1 MLTSS
6 HAIYTTWWQL
16 WPTCSRLNFNPTGL
30 HVCAITSHICAGF
43 HPSKTLQQNTFLI
56 SSFPSQI
63 SCSCLA
69 VLKTW
74 THVALS
80 WLKVII
86 KSKYA
91 ADSCVLVKIF
101 PRTSQECNHWKY
113 IFTVWQGCV
122 SGVLFPTL
130 SVIPYVT
137 AHHHSADV
145 VRRQY
150 YNSFSDKVV
159 KTTASFSP
167 GFTHVNTKNRKI
179 SFHAWKKYPKNFLS
193 FSFIH
198 EKHRNFFFFFFLYR
212 PVPDMTKKSPDT
224 FFSSISNISL
234 RIFIYI
240 FSIMKKES

>member
-1 MLTSS
+1 MLMSEPSGTDVMQYALSKLGGASGYIWLFSTHALVLDTVLTSS
-6 HAIYTTWWQL
+6 HAIYTTWRQL

-43 HPSKTLQQNTFLI
+43 HPSKTVQQNTFLI

-101 PRTSQECNHWKY
+101 PRTSQECNH
-113 IFTVWQGCV
+113 
-122 SGVLFPTL
+122 
-130 SVIPYVT
+130 
-137 AHHHSADV
+137 
-145 VRRQY
+145 
-150 YNSFSDKVV
+150 
-159 KTTASFSP
+159 
-167 GFTHVNTKNRKI
+167 
-179 SFHAWKKYPKNFLS
+179 
-193 FSFIH
+193 
-198 EKHRNFFFFFFLYR
+198 
-212 PVPDMTKKSPDT
+212 
-224 FFSSISNISL
+224 
-234 RIFIYI
+234 
-240 FSIMKKES
+240 